1 MVRILT
7 GIYTVKIYQRPVCIV
22 DDILHLEIVM
32 GSINI
37 IVQGEE
43 LKKENNLQA
52 IWRSTVS

>member
-52 IWRSTVS
+52 I